1 MDHSTPNSCG
11 VLPDPN
17 VIKIVNENKFR
28 TNELEVIERGEYLKG
43 R

>member
-1 MDHSTPNSCG
+1 MDHSTPNPCG
-11 VLPDPN
+11 VLPDQN
-17 VIKIVNENKFR
+17 VIKIVKENKFR